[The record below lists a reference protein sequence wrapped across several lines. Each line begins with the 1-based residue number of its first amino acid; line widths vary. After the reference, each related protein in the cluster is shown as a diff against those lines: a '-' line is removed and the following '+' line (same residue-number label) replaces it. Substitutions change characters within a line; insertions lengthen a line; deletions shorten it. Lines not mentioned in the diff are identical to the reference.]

1 MTYADG
7 NLTLITFIS
16 VNMPLY
22 NFFVTKN
29 NNQED
34 YGVNE
39 CRTDNRFDLSKLRI
53 GYIANNPMELSL
65 TFKIPCSKSWWP
77 F

>member
-29 NNQED
+29 NHQED

-39 CRTDNRFDLSKLRI
+39 CRTDNWFDLSKLRI

-65 TFKIPCSKSWWP
+65 TFKIPCSKSWRP

>member
-29 NNQED
+29 NNQD
-34 YGVNE
+34 YSVNE
-39 CRTDNRFDLSKLRI
+39 CRTDNRFDLSKLSI

-65 TFKIPCSKSWWP
+65 TFKIPCSKSWRP